1 MMHKFAA
8 TAALTVSRATVG
20 LALGTLTFSAALAQE
35 TADDEGDQLTLPKMV
50 VTSTRKELQ
59 DALSPGVV
67 SVVYPD
73 DAKGEHKSLPELL
86 DRIPGVYVR
95 RVAGT
100 GQYTTASIR
109 GSAPSQVNIYID
121 GVPFNLASETAADLS
136 TIPISNVERVE
147 VYRGTTP
154 ARFSGA
160 PLGGAINIV
169 TKKPE
174 GLGGTVEAGVSS
186 FVGRQGG
193 ASASAPLG
201 GGTLLVGMNHD
212 ESKGNFKWD
221 SLALSAQQNGIP
233 YYASGPNWRDGIL
246 STTTNNSDVPIERT
260 RKNNSYDKDDV
271 LVKWQDDAFY
281 AKWAYT
287 YMDRYLPTSTWG
299 GGTIGLGVHNNL
311 TDVGSS
317 YCIYSSPG
325 VTGGCQST
333 RQNTSRQKQG
343 QHDAVAGWHDTFD
356 DLTLGLNLSM
366 MNKSARFEATDPPG
380 TFFVGQEWTANHTR
394 RYGTAAD
401 AAYQL
406 GDDWAVDQLL
416 ELHGGFYRETFHADM
431 SGDWTG
437 TDFVD
442 RIRRYKTDIQAQ
454 NTVTLNFLDG
464 LQITPL
470 GRLERMVGD
479 TTVGTSNIV
488 GVGSNLGTEGNSGW
502 QPSGSISA
510 KKTIGE
516 GWQAFGSWGSYSRY
530 PNFYEIYGD
539 GIWVRPN
546 IEGSG
551 NDVHIVP
558 LSREFGHNADIGF
571 GWDGDL
577 GYTLLGKDLKGG
589 FRATYFERKTKNEI
603 TLYSSPV
610 GAKYVNSGDTYTHG
624 GELEG
629 YVVWGKRADLQFA
642 VTRQEGWYQND
653 GYRYYG
659 GSTPGQRYP
668 GLTNRTLN
676 NPDLAANLRLNLHW
690 LDGDLVTFA
699 EVKHTGRVFRTV
711 TGFERSLTTFD
722 TGLHYT
728 LGHGAKVSFGVN
740 DLFNQG
746 PKQSYYPGGTQS
758 SQASA
763 SGYDCSNSPYGEVL
777 CNIINA
783 GQTTWDYIP
792 VTYNVQYP
800 QQGRTVYATLAWAF

>member
-1 MMHKFAA
+1 MMQTFAA
-8 TAALTVSRATVG
+8 KAAHTVSRATLG
-20 LALGTLTFSAALAQE
+20 LALGAFGISVALAQE
-35 TADDEGDQLTLPKMV
+35 AADDGDGGENITLPKMV

-73 DAKGEHKSLPELL
+73 DVKGEHKSLPELL

-174 GLGGTVEAGVSS
+174 GLGGAVEAGASS

-193 ASASAPLG
+193 ASATAPVF

-221 SLALSAQQNGIP
+221 NLAISATQDTYIYNSVQ
-233 YYASGPNWRDGIL
+233 AWKDGTL
-246 STTTNNSDVPIERT
+246 TPVNTSDVPVERT
-260 RKNNSYDKDDV
+260 RRNNSYDKDDV

-287 YMDRYLPTSTWG
+287 YMDRYLPTTTWG
-299 GGTIGLGVHNNL
+299 GNTLGWSAHNQL
-311 TDVGSS
+311 TDVGY
-317 YCIYSSPG
+317 YCADASDPS
-325 VTGGCQST
+325 TCQSV
-333 RQNTSRQKQG
+333 RQNTTRQKQG
-343 QHDAVAGWHDTFD
+343 QHDAVAGWRDTFD

-366 MNKSARFEATDPPG
+366 MDKNARFRATDPPG
-380 TFFVGQEWTANHTR
+380 TFFVGQEWTANQTR
-394 RYGTAAD
+394 RYGAAAD

-406 GDDWAVDQLL
+406 GDGWAVDQLL
-416 ELHGGFYRETFHADM
+416 ELHGGFYRETFHSDM
-431 SGDWTG
+431 SGDWTS

-442 RIRRYKTDIQAQ
+442 RTRRYKTDIQAQ
-454 NTVTLNFLDG
+454 NTLTLNFLDG

-479 TTVGTSNIV
+479 TTVGTSNMV

-551 NDVHIVP
+551 SDVHIVP

-699 EVKHTGRVFRTV
+699 EVKHTGRVFRMV
-711 TGFERSLTTFD
+711 NSFERSLTTFD

-746 PKQSYYPGGTQS
+746 PKQSYYYGD
-758 SQASA
+758 QAGNIGSVV
-763 SGYDCSNSPYGEVL
+763 GQDCSAYGSLAWICE
-777 CNIINA
+777 ISGGGAIYDS
-783 GQTTWDYIP
+783 QP

>member
-1 MMHKFAA
+1 MTQTFAA
-8 TAALTVSRATVG
+8 RAASTVSRAASA
-20 LALGTLTFSAALAQE
+20 LALGALGISVAFAQE
-35 TADDEGDQLTLPKMV
+35 ASDEDDVTLPKMV

-193 ASASAPLG
+193 ASATAPLF

-221 SLALSAQQNGIP
+221 SFPISALENGIS
-233 YYASGPNWRDGIL
+233 YYASGPDWRDGKL
-246 STTTNNSDVPIERT
+246 TTETNNSDIPVERT
-260 RKNNSYDKDDV
+260 RRNNSYDKDDI

-299 GGTIGLGVHNNL
+299 GQTLGPGVQNNM
-311 TDVGSS
+311 TDVGY
-317 YCIYSSPG
+317 YCYDDGSCITP
-325 VTGGCQST
+325 
-333 RQNTSRQKQG
+333 RQNATRQKQG
-343 QHDAVAGWHDTFD
+343 QHDAVVGWNESFGN
-356 DLTLGLNLSM
+356 LTLGLNLSM
-366 MNKSARFEATDPPG
+366 MNKSAHFEATDPPG
-380 TFFVGQEWTANHTR
+380 TFFVGQEWTKNHTR
-394 RYGTAAD
+394 RYGAAAD

-406 GDDWAVDQLL
+406 GDGWAVDQLL

-442 RIRRYKTDIQAQ
+442 RLRRYKTDIQAQ
-454 NTVTLNFLDG
+454 NTFTLNFLDG

-470 GRLERMVGD
+470 GRLERMDGD
-479 TTVGTSNIV
+479 TTVGTSNLV
-488 GVGSNLGTEGNSGW
+488 GVGSNLGTEANSGW

-516 GWQAFGSWGSYSRY
+516 GWQVFGSWGSYSRY

-558 LSREFGHNADIGF
+558 LSREFGHNADVGF

-610 GAKYVNSGDTYTHG
+610 GARYVNSGDTYTHG

-676 NPDLAANLRLNLHW
+676 NPDLVANLRLNLHW
-690 LDGDLVTFA
+690 LDGDLVTFF
-699 EVKHTGRVFRTV
+699 ETKHTGRVFRTV

-722 TGLHYT
+722 TGVHYA
-728 LGHGAKVSFGVN
+728 LGLGAKVSFGVN

-746 PKQSYYPGGTQS
+746 PKQSYYAGGTQS
-758 SQASA
+758 SVASA
-763 SGYDCSNSPYGEVL
+763 SGYDCSHSPLGEAL
-777 CNIINA
+777 CNLLN
-783 GQTTWDYIP
+783 GGDTTWEYRPI
-792 VTYNVQYP
+792 TYNVQYP
-800 QQGRTVYATLAWAF
+800 QQGRTVYATLAWEF